1 MLFSVEAVSR
11 PTVPSLQRDTLSLS
25 LMVQGTSE
33 LTAVCGGNCRGLGCR
48 IETERHF
55 GLSTWDKVVLPPY
68 QKDGYTLLRETYLKT
83 PDDYRDS
90 NYTIQN

>member
-1 MLFSVEAVSR
+1 MLFSVEIVPR

-25 LMVQGTSE
+25 FVVEGTSE
-33 LTAVCGGNCRGLGCR
+33 LTAVCGGNCHGLGSR
-48 IETERHF
+48 FETKRHF